1 MNDDTDG
8 VIGRCI
14 GETSLVDVSFISKEM
29 PKVGEYVSLEYDG
42 KNVLGMIEA
51 LVRGSVSINNEIYDP
66 KTIEKIR
73 MIEGDDHYIRGK
85 VRILGDIDNDLRIPR
100 TPAPPGTEI
109 KAADSAVLS
118 EIFQVENY
126 GLKLGNLITQD
137 QVSVEI
143 DINKMVSRHLAVLA
157 MTGAGKSNTVSVLV
171 DGLLKVNGSV
181 LIFDMH
187 SEYVNTEF
195 GEGRVNIIK
204 PLINPIYMSFG
215 EIKKLSNI
223 PSNAY
228 VQERYFRKAYRLA
241 QKDLSKG
248 SVYGKDFIGLIINRL
263 ESWLLEEL
271 DESEGKSS
279 NASDRKSIT
288 DVLNKVEHMQDKY
301 GNILSLEAS
310 DIIDNLKVGKANIL
324 DLGSVDEFASD
335 VVVSHIL
342 RTVLKS
348 RKEFLRTGTGLGFP
362 IFLILEEAHILA
374 PQNRTTESK
383 LWISRIAREG
393 RKFSVGLC
401 MVSQSPKSLDSD
413 ALSQANNMI
422 ILRLVEPTDQN
433 HVQRASENLSDDLIA
448 QLPSLNIGE
457 AIVLGLMTKIP
468 TLVKID
474 EFKGKITGG
483 DLNIV
488 EEWSKSAKKEKKTL
502 KQQKQEY
509 EELGGDY

>member
-1 MNDDTDG
+1 MKDDTNG
-8 VIGRCI
+8 IIGRCI

-29 PKVGEYVSLEYDG
+29 PKVGEYVSLEYDD
-42 KNVLGMIEA
+42 KKVLGMIEA
-51 LVRGSVSINNEIYDP
+51 LVRGSVSINSEIYDP

-73 MIEGDDHYIRGK
+73 QIEGNDHYIKGK
-85 VRILGDIDNDLRIPR
+85 VRILGDIGNDLRIPR

-109 KAADSAVLS
+109 KAADSKVLR
-118 EIFQVENY
+118 EIFQVGKF

-137 QVSVEI
+137 EVSVEV

-157 MTGAGKSNTVSVLV
+157 MTGAGKSNTISVIV

-187 SEYVNTEF
+187 SEYVNTDF
-195 GEGRVNIIK
+195 GKGRVNIIK
-204 PLINPIYMSFG
+204 PVINPIYMSFG

-241 QKDLSKG
+241 QKDLAKG
-248 SVYGKDFIGLIINRL
+248 RVTGKDFIAMIISKL
-263 ESWLLEEL
+263 ESWLLEES
-271 DESEGKSS
+271 DESDGKSS
-279 NASDRKSIT
+279 NSSDRKSIT
-288 DVLNKVEHMQDKY
+288 DVLNKVEHMQEKY
-301 GNILSLEAS
+301 GNILSLEAM
-310 DIIDNLKVGKANIL
+310 DVIDNLEIGKANIL

-348 RKEFLRTGTGLGFP
+348 RKEFLRDGNGLEFP

-374 PQNRTTESK
+374 PQNRKTESK

-422 ILRLVEPTDQN
+422 ILRLVEPTDQS
-433 HVQRASENLSDDLIA
+433 HVQRASESLSDDLIA

-457 AIVLGLMTKIP
+457 AIVLGLMTRIP
-468 TLVKID
+468 TLVKIN
-474 EFKGKITGG
+474 EFKGKISGG

-488 EEWSKSAKKEKKTL
+488 KEWAKSIKNKEELLKE
-502 KQQKQEY
+502 QKRDY

>member
-1 MNDDTDG
+1 MIDTDK

-14 GETSLVDVSFISKEM
+14 GETTLIDVNFISKEM
-29 PKVGEYVSLEYDG
+29 PKVGEYVSLDYDG
-42 KNVLGMIEA
+42 KKVLGMIEA

-73 MIEGDDHYIRGK
+73 MIEGDDHYVKGT
-85 VRILGDIDNDLRIPR
+85 VRILGDIDNQLRIPR

-109 KAADSAVLS
+109 KVADSEILK
-118 EIFQVENY
+118 EIFQVGTY
-126 GLKLGNLITQD
+126 GLKLGNLITQEN
-137 QVSVEI
+137 VSVEV

-157 MTGAGKSNTVSVLV
+157 MTGAGKSNTVSVIV

-195 GEGRVNIIK
+195 GNGEVNLIK
-204 PLINPIYMSFG
+204 PLINPIYMSFS

-228 VQERYFRKAYRLA
+228 IQERYFRKAYNLA
-241 QKDLSKG
+241 KKDLRNG
-248 SVYGKDFIGLIINRL
+248 SAGNDFIGLIISKL
-263 ESWLLEEL
+263 ESWLLEET
-271 DESEGKSS
+271 DESEGKSTS
-279 NASDRKSIT
+279 TDRKSIT

-301 GNILSLEAS
+301 GNILSLEAQ
-310 DIIDNLKVGKANIL
+310 DVIDNIKVGNANIL

-348 RKEFLRTGTGLGFP
+348 RKDYLRNEKGLEFP

-374 PQNRTTESK
+374 PQNRKTESK

-422 ILRLVEPTDQN
+422 ILRLVEPTDQS

-488 EEWSKSAKKEKKTL
+488 EEWSKSLKKEKKIL
-502 KQQKQEY
+502 KEQKREY

>member
-1 MNDDTDG
+1 MNNEAG
-8 VIGRCI
+8 EVIGRCI
-14 GETSLVDVSFISKEM
+14 GETSLVDVSFISKKM

-42 KNVLGMIEA
+42 KKVLGMIEG

-66 KTIEKIR
+66 LTIEKIR
-73 MIEGDDHYIRGK
+73 EIEGDDHYIKGT
-85 VRILGDIDNDLRIPR
+85 VRILGDVDNGLRIPR

-109 KAADSAVLS
+109 KSADSNVLK
-118 EIFQVENY
+118 EIFQVGAA

-137 QVSVEI
+137 EVAVEV
-143 DINKMVSRHLAVLA
+143 DINKMVSRHLAILA
-157 MTGAGKSNTVSVLV
+157 MTGAGKSNTVSVIV
-171 DGLLKVNGSV
+171 DGLLNVNGSV

-187 SEYVNTEF
+187 SEYVNTDF
-195 GEGRVNIIK
+195 GERKVNKIK
-204 PLINPIYMSFG
+204 PQINPIYMSFN
-215 EIKKLSNI
+215 EIKTLSNI
-223 PSNAY
+223 PPSAY
-228 VQERYFRKAYRLA
+228 VQERYFYDAYKLA
-241 QKDLSKG
+241 KKDLMKG
-248 SVYGKDFIGLIINRL
+248 STSGKDFISMIMNRL
-263 ESWLLEEL
+263 QSWLLEQAE
-271 DESEGKSS
+271 ESEAKSS
-279 NASDRKSIT
+279 NQKDKKSIT
-288 DVLNKVEHMQDKY
+288 DVLNKLRHMRDKY
-301 GNILSLEAS
+301 GNILSLDAR
-310 DIIDNLKVGKANIL
+310 DVIDNVNIGKANII

-342 RTVLKS
+342 RNVLKS
-348 RKEFLRTGTGLGFP
+348 RKEFLRTKEGLAFP

-374 PQNRTTESK
+374 PQNRKTLSQ

-422 ILRLVEPTDQN
+422 ILRLVEPTDQS
-433 HVQRASENLSDDLIA
+433 HVQRASESLSDDLIA

-457 AIVLGLMTKIP
+457 AIVLGLMTRIP

-474 EFKGKITGG
+474 EFKGKISGG

-488 EEWSKSAKKEKKTL
+488 EEWSKSIKNEEKILKE
-502 KQQKQEY
+502 QKREY